1 MVRSRLLIFFKQ
13 NRFITSKR
21 SELYG
26 WIDFLTN
33 CGGSL
38 GLFMGVSLLS
48 IVEIFYYCTVRL
60 CCKLNEI
67 RQKKY
72 KSTAKELNSISCHII
87 DEEIDIMTKKLPKIV
102 KLKN

>member
-1 MVRSRLLIFFKQ
+1 MVRSRLLIFFKE

-48 IVEIFYYCTVRL
+48 IVEIFYYCTLRL

-72 KSTAKELNSISCHII
+72 NSSPTQELSDISGA
-87 DEEIDIMTKKLPKIV
+87 KKLPQIIV
-102 KLKN
+102 